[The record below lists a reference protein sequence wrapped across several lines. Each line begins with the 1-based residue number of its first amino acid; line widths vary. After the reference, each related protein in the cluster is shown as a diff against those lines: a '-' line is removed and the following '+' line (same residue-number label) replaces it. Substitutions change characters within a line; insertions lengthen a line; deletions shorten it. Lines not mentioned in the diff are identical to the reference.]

1 MDYGSIFEEDSAPE
15 SLRANPTL
23 QKVRSHEEEITKGPK
38 ALSFIHTVVSDSIF
52 TRIMTC
58 ESAKKVWDMLKQEFQ
73 GSDGTRQMQ
82 ILNLRKEF
90 EMLRMKETEKVK
102 DYIDRIMKI
111 INHIRLLGKNVE
123 EQRIVEKVMVT
134 LPEKFEAKISSIED
148 TWDMFHVTLN
158 ELSNA
163 LLAVQKR
170 KAFREEESTSE
181 IALVV
186 VQRSKAQLNGESKR
200 QQNGRHGKEKNEQY
214 NNRGRY
220 RRSKYPPC
228 PYCKKTNHTYKFC
241 WYRPRV
247 QCKLCKQ
254 FGHVDKVC
262 KTNQNQPAKVQA
274 QPAQV
279 TENVEDSE
287 EKLFGASIVGECN
300 VAPQDHYVWLVDSGC
315 MHHMTVNLN
324 IFEWLDKNYFSK
336 VRLGDGRLVDA
347 KGKRAVDVQTPT
359 DKTCEIMD
367 PTGIKL
373 LSVKMNNRSFPLDWK
388 HTDIGAYVSIQD
400 ETYV

>member
-1 MDYGSIFEEDSAPE
+1 MASSSSPLSPPIFNGENYQVWAVKMKTYLKGLGLWKYVEEDSAPE
-15 SLRANPTL
+15 PLRANPTL
-23 QKVRSHEEEITKGPK
+23 QQIRSHEEEITKGPK
-38 ALSFIHTVVSDSIF
+38 ALSFIHAAVSDSIF

-58 ESAKKVWDMLKQEFQ
+58 ESAKEAWDMLKQEFQ
-73 GSDGTRQMQ
+73 GSDRTRQMQ

-111 INHIRLLGKNVE
+111 VNQIRLLGEKVE

-148 TWDMFHVTLN
+148 TWDMSCVTLN

-163 LLAVQKR
+163 LLAVEKR

-181 IALVV
+181 IALVAA
-186 VQRSKAQLNGESKR
+186 QRSKAQLDGEPKR
-200 QQNGRHGKEKNEQY
+200 QQNGRYGKDKKEQS

-228 PYCKKTNHTYKFC
+228 PYCKKTNHTDKFC
-241 WYRPRV
+241 WYRPGV

-262 KTNQNQPAKVQA
+262 KINQN

-279 TENVEDSE
+279 TENIEDPE
-287 EKLFGASIVGECN
+287 EKLFAASIAGECN
-300 VAPQDHYVWLVDSGC
+300 VAAQDHDVWLVDSGC
-315 MHHMTVNLN
+315 THHMTANLN
-324 IFEWLDKNYFSK
+324 IFEWLDKN
-336 VRLGDGRLVDA
+336 
-347 KGKRAVDVQTPT
+347 
-359 DKTCEIMD
+359 
-367 PTGIKL
+367 
-373 LSVKMNNRSFPLDWK
+373 
-388 HTDIGAYVSIQD
+388 
-400 ETYV
+400 